1 MKKGKAILILLFV
14 FGAVGHS
21 QTKSLKGTFIG
32 TEQGDY
38 IHFLIKTREGE
49 ESFFMNLK
57 SPSVNEVAGKP
68 EKFIGKQCTIKYIET
83 KQYFRE
89 GGGVFD
95 IRLLEEVAWEK

>member
-1 MKKGKAILILLFV
+1 MSKAILVFLFV

-21 QTKSLKGTFIG
+21 QTKSIKGTFVG

-38 IHFLIKTREGE
+38 IHFLIKTKEGE

-57 SPSVNEVAGKP
+57 SASVKEVADRP
-68 EKFIGKQCTIKYIET
+68 EPFIGKKCTIKYIET

-89 GGGVFD
+89 GGGEFD
-95 IRLLEEVAWEK
+95 IRLLEEVIWEK